1 MTRLADCDPGLRA
14 AIAAAGGRSA
24 LMRAIGMRAKN
35 HRWRTTPQRWLFAV
49 AEATGLDPAM
59 LRPDL
64 AAWIGVERARLARI
78 AGGEDAFG
86 LAFVARRAGSRQ
98 IGFSLDAEMTDLWA
112 VMAAARFA
120 AFERRLRIKQLFTG
134 ETRAEQSARAWAMA
148 LAHVVGRASHTHV
161 GAAFGVSRQ
170 NVQNAAER
178 YIRARDGDD
187 PDDFVQG
194 LAGGAPRVVEA
205 SRLRGVKTADET
217 LWQAEQRFRAQLEGP
232 GDAERRRA

>member
-1 MTRLADCDPGLRA
+1 MTRMTDRDPGLVA
-14 AIAAAGGRSA
+14 AIHAAGGLTA
-24 LMRAIGMRAKN
+24 LFRAIGHRKAG
-35 HRWRTTPQRWLFAV
+35 RWRTVPQRWLFAV
-49 AEATGLDPAM
+49 AEATGLDPEQ

-64 AAWIGVERARLARI
+64 AEWIGVERRRLARI
-78 AGGEDAFG
+78 AGGDDAFG
-86 LAFVARRAGSRQ
+86 LAFVASRAGRQ
-98 IGFSLDAEMTDLWA
+98 QTGFSLDAEMTDLWA

-148 LAHVVGRASHTHV
+148 LAHVVGRASHTNI

-178 YIRARDGDD
+178 YLRARDGDD
-187 PDDFVQG
+187 PDDFVKG
-194 LAGGAPRVVEA
+194 LAGAAPRVLEA

-217 LWQAEQRFRAQLEGP
+217 LWQAEQRFRALLEGP
-232 GDAERRRA
+232 GESERRRA